1 MNPPVINSPEFTI
14 AANTVKKLNREASNE
29 ELLELYAWY
38 KQATIGD
45 INIPKPLFIN
55 YTENMKWEAWKS
67 KEDYNIYSSE
77 VAYITLVNKLIKK
90 YGLQK
95 K

>member
-1 MNPPVINSPEFTI
+1 MNVPIVNSDQFTNAAITIKKINP
-14 AANTVKKLNREASNE
+14 NASDD
-29 ELLELYAWY
+29 ELLDLYSWY

-45 INIPKPLFIN
+45 INTVEPSFI
-55 YTENMKWEAWKS
+55 YFTENKKWNAWKG
-67 KEDYNIYSSE
+67 KKGNDIYTSE

-95 K
+95 